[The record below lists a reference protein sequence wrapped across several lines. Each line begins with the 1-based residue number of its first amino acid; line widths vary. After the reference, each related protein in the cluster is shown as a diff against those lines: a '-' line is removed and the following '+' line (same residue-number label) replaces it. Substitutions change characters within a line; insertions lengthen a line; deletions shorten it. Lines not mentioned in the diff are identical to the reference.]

1 MNADTILNTLAGLD
15 EALNV
20 MEKSVTSL
28 ERLAFAPQRD
38 LFGGWISGDA
48 SAVQDAPPAIDTA
61 LLNKKLDAAI
71 GRVQQILQEAA

>member
-1 MNADTILNTLAGLD
+1 
-15 EALNV
+15 

-28 ERLAFAPQRD
+28 ERLAFAQQRD

-48 SAVQDAPPAIDTA
+48 PAAAQEDTAPNIDTA

-71 GRVQQILQEAA
+71 GRVQQILNEAA